1 MNYIEAMKK
10 IKAKQTSHIYLI
22 FGEENFLIE
31 SVINQ
36 IIKSLTKG
44 EETEDRL
51 SRFDLRDTP
60 ISDVLHEAETY
71 PFFDD
76 HKIIIADHAS
86 FLTAKQIKTQV
97 EHNVDDLLTYIEA
110 PVDFSTVILVAPYD
124 KLDSRKKITKQLKKQ
139 AMVIECQEV
148 NTWEVD
154 KWIAQMAKQ
163 YQISIDK
170 AAEQL
175 LINEV
180 GANLGLLEKEIE
192 KLALY
197 VGENG
202 KVTVEIARELV
213 AHHGNATGLTL
224 VDMVIAK
231 NLQGAIQ
238 IYRNLIKFNEEPI
251 ALIALLASQLRT
263 IYQVKI
269 LLNKGYRQHQM
280 AKQLKVHSYVV
291 KMSLEREKKFSLD
304 KLYRCLTACAEADQA
319 IKRGEMDKDLA
330 FEFLLYQLID
340 K

>member
-1 MNYIEAMKK
+1 
-10 IKAKQTSHIYLI
+10 
-22 FGEENFLIE
+22 
-31 SVINQ
+31 
-36 IIKSLTKG
+36 
-44 EETEDRL
+44 
-51 SRFDLRDTP
+51 
-60 ISDVLHEAETY
+60 
-71 PFFDD
+71 
-76 HKIIIADHAS
+76 
-86 FLTAKQIKTQV
+86 
-97 EHNVDDLLTYIEA
+97 
-110 PVDFSTVILVAPYD
+110 
-124 KLDSRKKITKQLKKQ
+124 
-139 AMVIECQEV
+139 
-148 NTWEVD
+148 
-154 KWIAQMAKQ
+154 MAKQ

-213 AHHGNATGLTL
+213 AHHGNASGLTL

-304 KLYRCLTACAEADQA
+304 KLYRCLTACAEADQDRKSTRLNSSHVA
-319 IKRGEMDKDLA
+319 ISYAVFCLKKKKQRKSRANARRSGGSRR
-330 FEFLLYQLID
+330 
-340 K
+340 